1 MSKWAQLGI
10 GIAVVGLALAVIF
23 GINHHNN
30 CETIEALE
38 QQATSA
44 AAVQENGSAAEHEK
58 ESIAGPVTDGVIY
71 VVKNGQWPGMTIT
84 DDAPEAVIQSSE
96 AVGKA
101 SAQENVPSLDE
112 IASEEENPGTGV
124 FLEGEESL
132 TWQGAVYK
140 RNAHIKADLLIGIDN
155 YGSADFLA
163 VVVHDTSRNSV
174 KLMMIPRDAMME
186 MNELDVEGNSRS
198 VVTHI
203 KFAHAGQGTENE
215 KAMRTV
221 DAVEAL
227 LCGTGVD
234 HYIAG
239 HMSYLAEVND
249 LAGGI
254 AVIVPNEELQKADPA
269 WKKGE
274 QVVLHGAEA
283 EKFIRYRDIALAGT
297 PLLRMDQHKAYIAGF
312 FNRLK
317 EDKNLAVRLSDF
329 AERNLTTDMSKGEY
343 EKLLLD
349 GISSGFDPQKDVM
362 IFPGRMTAGKEG
374 GNTFDQYYVNYE
386 EAIPLLIDLFYR
398 RVS

>member
-10 GIAVVGLALAVIF
+10 GIAVVGLALAVIL

-38 QQATSA
+38 QQTTSA

-71 VVKNGQWPGMTIT
+71 VVKNGQWPGMAIT

-124 FLEGEESL
+124 FLEGKESL

-163 VVVHDTSRNSV
+163 VVVHDTSRNSI

-186 MNELDVEGNSRS
+186 MNEIDVEGNSRS

-203 KFAHAGQGTENE
+203 KFAHAGQGSEAE
-215 KAMRTV
+215 KAGRTV
-221 DAVEAL
+221 DAVETL
-227 LCGTGVD
+227 LCGTKID
-234 HYIAG
+234 HYMAG
-239 HMSYLAEVND
+239 EIPLLAQVND
-249 LAGGI
+249 LVGG
-254 AVIVPNEELQKADPA
+254 VPVTVPNDELQKINPA
-269 WKKGE
+269 WTRGT
-274 QVVLHGAEA
+274 QIVLHGDEA
-283 EKFIRYRDIALAGT
+283 EKFIRYRDINIDGT
-297 PLLRMDQHKAYIAGF
+297 PLLRMEQHSAFMAGF
-312 FNRLK
+312 FSRLR
-317 EDKNLAVRLSDF
+317 EDSSLIVRVSDF
-329 AERNLTTDMSKGEY
+329 GEQYVTTDMKKGEY
-343 EKLLLD
+343 EKLMLD
-349 GISSGFDPQKDVM
+349 GLQSGFDPQRDVQTL
-362 IFPGRMTAGKEG
+362 PGKMTEGVEG
-374 GNTFDQYYVNYE
+374 GQTFDQYYVNYE
-386 EAIPLLIDLFYR
+386 EAIPVLLGLFYR
-398 RVS
+398 KIS